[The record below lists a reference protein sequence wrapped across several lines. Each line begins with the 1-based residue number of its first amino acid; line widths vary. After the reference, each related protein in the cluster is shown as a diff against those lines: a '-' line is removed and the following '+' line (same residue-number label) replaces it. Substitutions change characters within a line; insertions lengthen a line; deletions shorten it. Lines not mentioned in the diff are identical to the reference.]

1 MKMSFNVD
9 DFAEFEELPE
19 FANEENR
26 ALHTHVK
33 DMEKQLQVVSSEYNE
48 CTDRQKILLE
58 HLKNVKQEHG
68 HTQQLVD
75 HKEKEIE
82 TEIHLRQLAE
92 REIGRLRAEMAKFD
106 RVAADLQDSVNSVQ
120 NKIFRGNE
128 GMDQFKVQLNW
139 NQEELEQW
147 VLASKQKEEDN
158 VALERYAKADH
169 MKINDKALQVERLT
183 VVCNEKKLGLDKE
196 VTETQAAQIELDK
209 TAEQFRALHEERQ
222 HLIKQWEDALS
233 AMKRRDEAITEASY
247 KFADLKKQVEMKEK
261 ELTQKSKFLE
271 NEKVNNREKEV
282 AIQGAERQIQRLHL
296 ELKNEERDLAVF
308 SDEVDVVSNT
318 LIKCAT
324 ELSLKRTM
332 LINVESGLDEKKK
345 RLGLTHREHKKV
357 LARLAEEKDTA
368 YTLEEKAKMEE
379 AYRVAQEARITAIDK
394 ELKEVKEAT
403 FKQSQELFNLRKEE
417 ADMIADISGAQN
429 RDRMMKGRVA
439 ALDRES
445 QKQNQL
451 LYNVDFQ
458 LQQLERKVARAGG
471 ERSLEE
477 KGQLEKKIKILQDQ
491 LEEQVK
497 EQKLLNGQVKT
508 IEVTLKLSTIK
519 RDQLL
524 VEYREL
530 TDRVNEIRLENS
542 SSRTTLKSKTKMTQ
556 SVMVQHDVLKLE
568 LTQLRKKLREVADE
582 VVALENRQCQL
593 KLSMESKEK
602 EIALHKEVLRM
613 EHRTTEEQR
622 HEFLTTLNEKK
633 MMVEKLEAR
642 LKAVQ
647 STMSSS
653 DSGEK
658 KSQTYFLIK
667 AAQERE
673 QLQRDGD
680 LLDAKLKQTEKEI
693 LSLNMLLR
701 TLNVKNQAY
710 KQSFAK
716 ADPNGQDAGTKKSL
730 ESKHRQV
737 EGQLKRKEQALHNL
751 EEDVAVVDQRLQVA
765 LEEDKQLSNFVGDL
779 KEQHDRIDSEFKEQ
793 QERLEKGLEN
803 ARKAKQDLRVA
814 RGLDMNQVTPEELD
828 LELQEAQKINQ
839 DLLAGLASV
848 LKIAGEHKA
857 TIANVL
863 KENGLKLS

>member
-1 MKMSFNVD
+1 MFNPD

-26 ALHTHVK
+26 VLHGHVK
-33 DMEKQLQVVSSEYNE
+33 DMEKELAVVDSEHRE
-48 CTDRQKILLE
+48 TVDRSKILGE

-92 REIGRLRAEMAKFD
+92 REIGRLRSEMAKFD
-106 RVAADLQDSVNSVQ
+106 HMAAEAQDSINSTQ

-128 GMDQFKVQLNW
+128 SMDQFKVQLNW

-158 VALERYAKADH
+158 VALERYAKADA

-183 VVCNEKKLGLDKE
+183 VACNEKKNSLDLE

-222 HLIKQWEDALS
+222 HLIKQWEDALA
-233 AMKRRDEAITEASY
+233 AMKRRDESITEASY
-247 KFADLKKQVEMKEK
+247 RFADLKKQVEVKEN
-261 ELTQKSKFLE
+261 ELKQKAKFLE
-271 NEKVNNREKEV
+271 SEKANNKEKQV
-282 AIQGAERQIQRLHL
+282 AIEAAERQIQRFHL
-296 ELKNEERDLAVF
+296 ELRGEEKELAVF

-324 ELSLKRTM
+324 ELQNKRNA
-332 LINVESGLDEKKK
+332 LVNAEDDLDMKRK
-345 RLGLTHREHKKV
+345 RLGRTHRDYNKV
-357 LARLAEEKDTA
+357 MQRLREEQDTA
-368 YTLEEKAKMEE
+368 LSLQEKAKLEE
-379 AYRVAQEARITAIDK
+379 EYRISQETRIQALDR
-394 ELKEVKEAT
+394 ELKDVKEST
-403 FKQSQELFNLRKEE
+403 FKQSQELFNLRKDE

-429 RDRMMKGRVA
+429 RDRMMKGRIA

-477 KGQLEKKIKILQDQ
+477 KEILEKKIKVLQAT
-491 LEEQVK
+491 LEDTVK
-497 EQKLLNGQVKT
+497 EQKLLHGQVKT
-508 IEVTLKLSTIK
+508 IEVALKLANRK
-519 RDQLL
+519 RTDLL
-524 VEYREL
+524 GEHSEL
-530 TDRVNEIRLENS
+530 VDRVNETRLENS
-542 SSRTTLKSKTKMTQ
+542 SSQTTLKQKTKQTQ

-568 LTQLRKKLREVADE
+568 LTQLRKRLREVADD
-582 VVALENRQCQL
+582 VVALENRQAQL

-613 EHRTTEEQR
+613 EHRTAEEQR

-633 MMVEKLEAR
+633 MMVGKLEAR
-642 LKAVQ
+642 LSAVE

-653 DSGEK
+653 DGGEQQ
-658 KSQTYFLIK
+658 SQTYFLIK

-680 LLDAKLKQTEKEI
+680 LLDAKLKKTEKEI
-693 LSLNMLLR
+693 LSLNTLLR

-710 KQSFAK
+710 KSSFSK
-716 ADPNGQDAGTKKSL
+716 ADPKGNDQSTKKAL
-730 ESKHRQV
+730 ETKAKQIDN
-737 EGQLKRKEQALHNL
+737 QLKRKEQALHNL

-765 LEEDKQLSNFVGDL
+765 DEEAQQLSSFVQNLED
-779 KEQHDRIDSEFKEQ
+779 QHQRIDQEVGEQ
-793 QERLEKGLEN
+793 QERLSKTTEGATTAALE
-803 ARKAKQDLRVA
+803 LRTT
-814 RGLDMNQVTPEELD
+814 RGLGGEQPAPEELD
-828 LELQEAQKINQ
+828 LELQDAMQMNK
-839 DLLAGLASV
+839 DLMTALAEVTNSSGDLRGLLEQSIRDAGLQ
-848 LKIAGEHKA
+848 LP
-857 TIANVL
+857 
-863 KENGLKLS
+863 

>member
-1 MKMSFNVD
+1 MFNPD

-26 ALHTHVK
+26 VLHGHVK
-33 DMEKQLQVVSSEYNE
+33 DMEKELAVVDSEHRE
-48 CTDRQKILLE
+48 TVDRSKILGE

-92 REIGRLRAEMAKFD
+92 REIGRLRSEMAKFD
-106 RVAADLQDSVNSVQ
+106 HLAAEAQDSINSTQ

-128 GMDQFKVQLNW
+128 SMDQFKVQLNW

-158 VALERYAKADH
+158 VALERYAKADA

-183 VVCNEKKLGLDKE
+183 VACNEKKNSLDLE

-222 HLIKQWEDALS
+222 HLIKQWEDALA
-233 AMKRRDEAITEASY
+233 AMKRRDESITEASY
-247 KFADLKKQVEMKEK
+247 RFADLKKQVEVKENELKQK
-261 ELTQKSKFLE
+261 EKFLE
-271 NEKVNNREKEV
+271 SEKANNKEKQV
-282 AIQGAERQIQRLHL
+282 AIEGAERQIQRFHL
-296 ELKNEERDLAVF
+296 ELRGEEKELAVF

-324 ELSLKRTM
+324 ELQNKRNA
-332 LINVESGLDEKKK
+332 LVNAEDDLDMKRK
-345 RLGLTHREHKKV
+345 RLGRTHRDYNKV
-357 LARLAEEKDTA
+357 MQRLREEQDTA
-368 YTLEEKAKMEE
+368 LSLQEKAKLEE
-379 AYRVAQEARITAIDK
+379 EYRISQETRIQALDR
-394 ELKEVKEAT
+394 ELKDVKEST
-403 FKQSQELFNLRKEE
+403 FKQSQELFNLRKDE

-429 RDRMMKGRVA
+429 RDRMMKGRIA

-477 KGQLEKKIKILQDQ
+477 KEILEKKIKVLQAT
-491 LEEQVK
+491 LEDTVK
-497 EQKLLNGQVKT
+497 EQKLLHGQVKT
-508 IEVTLKLSTIK
+508 IEVALKLANRK
-519 RDQLL
+519 RTDLL
-524 VEYREL
+524 GEHSEL
-530 TDRVNEIRLENS
+530 VDRVNETRLENS
-542 SSRTTLKSKTKMTQ
+542 SSQTTLKQKTKQTQ

-568 LTQLRKKLREVADE
+568 LTQLRKRLREVADD
-582 VVALENRQCQL
+582 VVALENRQAQL

-613 EHRTTEEQR
+613 EHRTAEEQR

-633 MMVEKLEAR
+633 MMVGKLEAR
-642 LKAVQ
+642 LSAVE

-653 DSGEK
+653 DGGEQQ
-658 KSQTYFLIK
+658 SQTYFLIK

-680 LLDAKLKQTEKEI
+680 LLDAKLKKTEKEI
-693 LSLNMLLR
+693 LSLNTLLR

-710 KQSFAK
+710 KSSFSK
-716 ADPNGQDAGTKKSL
+716 ADPKGNDQSTKKAL
-730 ESKHRQV
+730 ETKAKQIDN
-737 EGQLKRKEQALHNL
+737 QLKRKEQALHNL

-765 LEEDKQLSNFVGDL
+765 DEEAQQLSSFVQNLED
-779 KEQHDRIDSEFKEQ
+779 QHQRIDHEVGEQ
-793 QERLEKGLEN
+793 QERLSKTTEGATTAALE
-803 ARKAKQDLRVA
+803 LRTT
-814 RGLDMNQVTPEELD
+814 RGLGGEQPAPEELD
-828 LELQEAQKINQ
+828 LELQDAMQMNK
-839 DLLAGLASV
+839 DLMTALAEVTNSSGDLRGLLEQSIRDAGLQ
-848 LKIAGEHKA
+848 LP
-857 TIANVL
+857 
-863 KENGLKLS
+863 